1 MPSMNTEEDLARWKE
16 VQEAAVSCGG
26 AFIGKVDKYR
36 KYGEYSFEA
45 QWNPEFVKLPIYRT
59 LSSIDV
65 LSLVDGGP
73 WFFGGRIRS
82 RSDQKVTGVVYT
94 D

>member
-1 MPSMNTEEDLARWKE
+1 MPSMNTDEDLDRWKQ
-16 VQEAAVSCGG
+16 VRDAAAACGG
-26 AFIGKVDKYR
+26 AFKGEINKYK

-45 QWNPEFVKLPIYRT
+45 EWNPDFVKSDIFKT

-65 LSLVDGGP
+65 LSLVEGNP
-73 WFFGGRIRS
+73 WFFGGRVRQRTETTVS
-82 RSDQKVTGVVYT
+82 GVVYT